1 MFLAVFQKKKNE
13 DIMEV
18 KMAIKKLQFLGDRLQ
33 LGVLMETV
41 PFS

>member
-1 MFLAVFQKKKNE
+1 
-13 DIMEV
+13 MEV